1 MVALASTVLRE
12 VLVERVVVSLDL
24 LRGKLRGRGA
34 RVVAPAMAAR
44 AVTARVVQAAH
55 LSACTVISLMSR
67 SIPRAR
73 SCPVKVAWAVRALA
87 PKV

>member
-1 MVALASTVLRE
+1 MALASTVLRE

-44 AVTARVVQAAH
+44 VDMAREALAAH
-55 LSACTVISLMSR
+55 PSACTVTSLMSR
-67 SIPRAR
+67 STRRVR
-73 SCPVKVAWAVRALA
+73 SCPVKVARAVRALA